1 MPSNK
6 ITLSIDLLKLVG
18 AHRTRSGSGKD
29 ILVIDLANSRVKVHT
44 RQNDKG
50 DSLYLNLECVPNRD
64 GQDDYGNTHFVAQ
77 PTSKHERQ
85 EGLKLPI
92 VGNAKEW
99 PSERQE
105 APPQRQ
111 QQQQQQRE
119 PVQEGEDWGVS
130 DGIGG
135 EDIPF

>member
-18 AHRTRSGSGKD
+18 AQRMQSGKGKD
-29 ILVIDLANSRVKVHT
+29 ILVIDLANSRVKVHK
-44 RQNDKG
+44 RANDKG

-77 PTSKHERQ
+77 PTTKTERQ

-99 PSERQE
+99 PAERQE

-111 QQQQQQRE
+111 QQQRRE
-119 PVQEGEDWGVS
+119 PVQEGEDWEVS

>member
-1 MPSNK
+1 MNSNK

-29 ILVIDLANSRVKVHT
+29 ILVINLANSRVKVHK
-44 RQNDKG
+44 RANDKG
-50 DSLYLNLECVPNRD
+50 DSLYLSLECVPNRD

-105 APPQRQ
+105 APAQRQ
-111 QQQQQQRE
+111 QQQRRE
-119 PVQEGEDWGVS
+119 PVQEGEGCEVS
-130 DGIGG
+130 DGIEGQ
-135 EDIPF
+135 DIPF